1 MKSVVI
7 QYQDKSL
14 DLYKL
19 KPEDI
24 QIKDIATALSKICR
38 YAGRISEF
46 YSVAQHSVIVS
57 KKASPKLAFAA
68 LLHDAAEAYIGDVIS
83 PIKNDLPRFQQLEKR
98 VFNVILERFGLIE
111 DYWIHEQH
119 IKMIDKFVIQ
129 EEMAY
134 FYGDAID
141 ILGHRPIEHRDAF
154 WEFLRVFYRLEGKKW
169 TSI

>member
-1 MKSVVI
+1 MNSVII
-7 QYQDKSL
+7 QYQNKVL

-24 QIKDIATALSKICR
+24 QVKDIATALSKICR
-38 YAGRISEF
+38 YAGRIPEF

-57 KKASPKLAFAA
+57 KKVSPQLAFAA

-83 PIKNDLPRFQQLEKR
+83 PIKHDLPRFQQLEKR
-98 VFNVILERFGLIE
+98 VFNVILERFNLVE
-111 DYWIHEQH
+111 DYWLHEKH
-119 IKMIDKFVIQ
+119 IKIIDKFVIQ

-141 ILGHRPIEHRDAF
+141 ILGHKPVEHREAY
-154 WEFLRVFYRLEGKKW
+154 WEFVRMFYRLEGKHCNG
-169 TSI
+169 